1 MRRFSLYPRRKVF
14 YVQFY
19 NPATRR
25 YTRGRSTGQTN
36 RDAAAAVAAEWL
48 RNGIPEPAAGRRR
61 ALGELL
67 QVDTIVNAISAA
79 QLTERDGARILEVLR
94 TRGLI
99 ETAVVKA
106 SPGSEPLISFLEGF
120 WNYEKSPY
128 VRERLAHGQ
137 RIGRRHC
144 YDMGRLVR
152 TVWKEYFGGQRPLCE
167 VRKADLAAFSL
178 WLKEQKGWR
187 PKSINTTIAAGG
199 VAFRWA
205 RANELTATNPAEGLM
220 HFSGKAAKRGVLT
233 EDEVRQLFAEPW
245 PNLRAYVGNM
255 LAMSTGL
262 RLGEVL
268 AVQVRD
274 VAEDR
279 LHVRHSWSEQD
290 GLKGTKTEEER
301 TVPLLP
307 EVRAALLDVARGNPH
322 GIGPATFVFFST
334 ELPDRPMDAHPLQE
348 ELRAAL
354 VRLRLPSGDQR
365 KDPAKVQEVVEYWK
379 SRHVVFHS
387 WRHYYAAR
395 MSDRLELRN
404 VQTAT
409 GHKSA
414 VMAEHYADHATAE
427 TFAEVSIASVEAFG
441 KLLPFRKQAT

>member
-1 MRRFSLYPRRKVF
+1 MRRFSLYPRRKIF

-19 NPATRR
+19 NPTTRR

-36 RDAAAAVAAEWL
+36 RDAAAAMAAEWL
-48 RNGIPEPAAGRRR
+48 RNGIPEPRTRQRR
-61 ALGELL
+61 AIDELL
-67 QVDTIVNAISAA
+67 QVDTIVNAITNS
-79 QLTERDGARILEVLR
+79 QLTAGDARRIVDILQA
-94 TRGLI
+94 RGLVEI
-99 ETAVVKA
+99 VAAKA
-106 SPGSEPLISFLEGF
+106 GPAFEPLISFLESF
-120 WNYEKSPY
+120 WDYEKSPY
-128 VRERLAHGQ
+128 VRERQSHGQ

-152 TVWKEYFGGQRPLCE
+152 TVWKEHFGEEKPLGD
-167 VRKADLAAFSL
+167 VRKGDLAAFSL
-178 WLKEQKGWR
+178 WLKEGKNWQ
-187 PKSINTTIAAGG
+187 PKSINTAIAAGA

-205 RANELTATNPAEGLM
+205 KANELTTTNPAEGLM
-220 HFSGKAAKRGVLT
+220 HFSGRAIKRGVLT
-233 EDEVRQLFAEPW
+233 EDEVRWLFAEPW
-245 PNLRAYVGNM
+245 LNLRAYVGNM

-290 GLKGTKTEEER
+290 GLKGTKTDEER

-307 EVRAALLDVARGNPH
+307 AVRLALLDVARGNPH
-322 GIGPATFVFFST
+322 GIGPAMFVFFST

-354 VRLRLPSGDQR
+354 VLLRLTSEDQR
-365 KDPAKVQEVVEYWK
+365 KDPAKVQEAVDYWK
-379 SRHVVFHS
+379 SRRVVFHS

-395 MSDRLELRN
+395 MADRLELRK

-409 GHKSA
+409 GHRSA
-414 VMAEHYADHATAE
+414 AMAEHYADHATAE
-427 TFAEVSIASVEAFG
+427 TFAEVSFASVEAFG